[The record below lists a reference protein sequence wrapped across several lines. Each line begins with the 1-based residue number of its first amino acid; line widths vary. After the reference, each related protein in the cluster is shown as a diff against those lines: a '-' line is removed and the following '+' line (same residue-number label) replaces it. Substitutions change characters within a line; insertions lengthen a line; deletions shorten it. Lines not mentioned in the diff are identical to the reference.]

1 MVSPPA
7 ASSAGGIAL
16 AQEVLSEF
24 GQLRL
29 RLTGSSMLP
38 TVLPGDILSFRT
50 CPTES
55 LVPGCIVLVR
65 RDGRLFA
72 HRLLALTPDGL
83 LTQGDS
89 LPQPDPP
96 TPAADFLGVLVAQ
109 RRLGRDIPVSTA
121 PRFGRWLMRHSALAR
136 RIFLRWHRSTITT
149 PA

>member
-7 ASSAGGIAL
+7 ASPAGGIAL

-24 GQLRL
+24 GQLRI
-29 RLTGSSMLP
+29 RVTGSSMLP

-50 CPTES
+50 CQPDS
-55 LVPGCIVLVR
+55 LAPGGIVLIR

-72 HRLLALTPDGL
+72 HRLLARTPDGL

-89 LPQPDPP
+89 LPQPDPS

-109 RRLGRDIPVSTA
+109 QRVGRDIPVSTA

-136 RIFLRWHRSTITT
+136 RLFLRWHRSTITA